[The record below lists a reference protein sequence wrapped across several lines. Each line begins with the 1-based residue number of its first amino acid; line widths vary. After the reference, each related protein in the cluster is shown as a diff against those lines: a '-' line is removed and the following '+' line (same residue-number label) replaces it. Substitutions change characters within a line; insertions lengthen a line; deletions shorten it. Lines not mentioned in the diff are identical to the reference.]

1 MCFRLGVSD
10 EDCSDSQSSEDE
22 SGSASTSSSNQK
34 ESAQMKDIPSH
45 SESSNQSINQE
56 QESKVDTE
64 IPDPSEKVVETVNV
78 GEPTPITEQPLD
90 APASS
95 SSTPIISDETSVPP
109 TTSIVKPVAI
119 PEPTVFL
126 PIDLDEI
133 DSAEDLEALG
143 LNHLKHD
150 LQRRGLKCGGALQE
164 RASRLFSVKGLS
176 VDDIDPSLFAKP
188 PKKNK

>member
-64 IPDPSEKVVETVNV
+64 IPDPSEKVVETVNA

-133 DSAEDLEALG
+133 DSAEDLDALG

>member
-1 MCFRLGVSD
+1 
-10 EDCSDSQSSEDE
+10 
-22 SGSASTSSSNQK
+22 
-34 ESAQMKDIPSH
+34 MKDIPSH
-45 SESSNQSINQE
+45 SESSNQSINQD
-56 QESKVDTE
+56 QESKVETE
-64 IPDPSEKVVETVNV
+64 IPDLPEKVVETVNL

-90 APASS
+90 ASASSPASL
-95 SSTPIISDETSVPP
+95 TPIISDEISVPP
-109 TTSIVKPVAI
+109 SILKPVAI